1 MYSGSPAIRAIKS
14 QTPLEAAG
22 EQGRPRRATSN
33 RGATRDGLGVKK
45 ECRDDEDSRRMKLE
59 RFSELEERLGA
70 KRTMSNCVYFGC
82 HLCIVN
88 IHK

>member
-1 MYSGSPAIRAIKS
+1 MKKGEYCSLWFMIMSRANERIFVVKK
-14 QTPLEAAG
+14 G
-22 EQGRPRRATSN
+22 E
-33 RGATRDGLGVKK
+33 K

-59 RFSELEERLGA
+59 RFSESEERLGG